1 MTLQP
6 FSEGISCGKEDQ
18 FGETDFEQYARDA
31 KPGKTKISAIVE
43 KIISGD
49 KGVIDLTKITAEL
62 TKLGYSQKERDD
74 AMKAA
79 LLQRVGAG
87 IDVKKWTAAQQGK
100 YLERAKKMYW
110 MQMMADFSIKKD
122 LKRPTTLE
130 EKKALWPKFL
140 KSWKEVVL
148 GDPKNKAAWMAGGVN
163 AGWVDKEKLY
173 MGD

>member
-1 MTLQP
+1 MNQLKP

-18 FGETDFEQYARDA
+18 FGETSFEQYARGA

-87 IDVKKWTAAQQGK
+87 IDIKKWTAAQQKK

-110 MQMMADFSIKKD
+110 MLMMADPDPSKPD
-122 LKRPTTLE
+122 RPLSLE

-140 KSWKEVVL
+140 KSWKRVL
-148 GDPKNKAAWMAGGVN
+148 ADPKNKAAWMAGGVN